1 MSEPLK
7 NKKKIPI
14 FTIIKNIWRREGEKA
29 KVRKGVKQK
38 KPRGYRS
45 RAFGRVVFWVAFGF
59 MFLVVITNVFSS
71 ETVESK
77 SESVEVKENMAAG
90 QEGVQYAKNFASQ
103 YFTWQKGD
111 NDDWIEDR
119 QNRLKPFL
127 VKGLDENGGLN
138 VSKMEWSSTIDKM
151 NLVKIEEKGVNKAFI
166 TLYISSKFSKKTK
179 TEEVVKKDDKEE
191 KKEVEKEET
200 KPFVQ
205 YFVIPVTYQNDTF
218 GVYQLPKYTNVKEQT
233 KVEPEER
240 RGLTEYNG
248 NRGKVESFLNTFF
261 TSYSQDDSNKLSY
274 MVEDG
279 THIQGLNGKMK
290 FISIHNT
297 DIKTDKEGNIQT
309 FSTIELQDQETGT
322 IVQSDYSLVITKKQG
337 RFLVKEI
344 NQ

>member
-1 MSEPLK
+1 MTDFN
-7 NKKKIPI
+7 NKKRRFPV

-29 KVRKGVKQK
+29 AERKKTHTK
-38 KPRGYRS
+38 KPPGYRS
-45 RAFGRVVFWVAFGF
+45 RSIGRIVFWVMFGF
-59 MFLVVITNVFSS
+59 MFVVVIANVFST

-77 SESVEVKENMAAG
+77 SESVEVKVNEAAS
-90 QEGVQYAKNFASQ
+90 QEAVQYVKNFTSQ
-103 YFTWQKGD
+103 YFTWEKGD

-127 VKGLDENGGLN
+127 VKGLDENGGLD

-151 NLVKIEEKGVNKAFI
+151 NLVKIEEKGDNKAFI
-166 TLYISSKFSKKTK
+166 TLYVSSKFSKKTK

-191 KKEVEKEET
+191 KKEVEKEES

-205 YFVIPVTYQNDTF
+205 YFVVPVTYQNGTF
-218 GVYQLPKYTNVKEQT
+218 GIYQLPKYTNVKEQT
-233 KVEPEER
+233 KAEPEER

-261 TSYSQDDSNKLSY
+261 TSYSEDNSSKLSY

-279 THIQGLNGKMK
+279 TRIQGLNGKMK
-290 FISIHNT
+290 FVSLHNT
-297 DIKTDKEGNIQT
+297 DIKTDKDGNIQT